1 MVLSQKAI
9 ALINAKCEIMIEI
22 KISPLKGSGLGHHT
36 PSFEKASP
44 EHTPILE
51 SGEKGKLQ
59 SCKYLLYSTDRWS
72 AVLSNCS
79 VVYQT
84 LSLSQLGPDNCSL

>member
-1 MVLSQKAI
+1 MT
-9 ALINAKCEIMIEI
+9 EI
-22 KISPLKGSGLGHHT
+22 KISPLKEVIWAITLHQLKR
-36 PSFEKASP
+36 PSP

-51 SGEKGKLQ
+51 SGEKGKSQ
-59 SCKYLLYSTDRWS
+59 SCKYLQYSTDRWS
-72 AVLSNCS
+72 AMLSNCN